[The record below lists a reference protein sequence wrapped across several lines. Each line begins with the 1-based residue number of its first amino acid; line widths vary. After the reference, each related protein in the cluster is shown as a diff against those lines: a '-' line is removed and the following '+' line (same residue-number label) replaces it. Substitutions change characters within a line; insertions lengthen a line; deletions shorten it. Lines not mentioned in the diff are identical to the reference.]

1 MRLMICVALVL
12 LVASVGIVLAADQ
25 AVDAN
30 LTTLDKL
37 DAASTPVTVKSPTA
51 TLNSVLNLLSTVGGF
66 EVEIRWSPI
75 PGAAPEGPLGKK
87 TFAVD
92 WDKISMRRFDAPRYA
107 AAASL
112 RSADRE
118 ETRRRSA
125 GELTA
130 ERAPQRP
137 VTAQLCT
144 AADGRSGF

>member
-92 WDKISMRRFDAPRYA
+92 WDKISMKDALTRLATQLPLRYEVPTEKKLVVVLP
-107 AAASL
+107 AS
-112 RSADRE
+112 
-118 ETRRRSA
+118 
-125 GELTA
+125 
-130 ERAPQRP
+130 
-137 VTAQLCT
+137 
-144 AADGRSGF
+144 